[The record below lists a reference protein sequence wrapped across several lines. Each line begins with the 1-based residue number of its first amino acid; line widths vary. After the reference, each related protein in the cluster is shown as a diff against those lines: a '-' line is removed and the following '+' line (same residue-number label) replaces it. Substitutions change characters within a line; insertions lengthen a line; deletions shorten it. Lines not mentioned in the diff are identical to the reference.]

1 MISVNLSASCGAT
14 RCHCTCVWENP
25 CSSISG
31 GPLPPTR
38 AKMRPALVLIHSEE
52 KPGNRSARSGMVILS
67 CHHPRKRMI
76 QYSRDSNDRSEKA
89 RRTGYP
95 ACAGY
100 DSRGRFKLCLPL
112 PLARR
117 RFMPSPSRTNNKP
130 KRGSAMSIDFEI
142 PAEAKAIREKVRKWV
157 HDECIPAEKE
167 LDSKPLAEV
176 LGPLRKKAR
185 AQGLWCPFVPKEYGG
200 MGLGPLANALVQME
214 LGESMLGALSM
225 NTQGPDDA
233 SMMTILTH
241 GTEYQKEKFLK
252 PLLNGDK
259 RICFSMTEKAAGAD
273 ATGMQTTAVK
283 DGNENYILNGEKWFS
298 SSASVADMALV
309 MAKTD
314 PNAPR
319 HKQYSTFIVE
329 LPNPGYKIK
338 RNVANMAI
346 EGPHD
351 DVIHGGHSEIEIRDL
366 KVSADNLRGG
376 EGNGFNMG
384 QHRLA
389 YGRLR
394 HGMHNVAKAQ
404 RALDMAVAHVT
415 KRSTF
420 GQLLADRQG
429 VQFML
434 ADCASELYIGRLMLL
449 HIAYKAE
456 KGLDIRQE
464 NSIAKIFHAHMVHK
478 VIDTAIQL
486 HGALGFSQDT
496 PLAKWY
502 TQVRSQRLVDGPDE
516 VHKWKIGKNVIK
528 AFREHGTTA
537 SAAGG
542 DLL

>member
-1 MISVNLSASCGAT
+1 
-14 RCHCTCVWENP
+14 
-25 CSSISG
+25 
-31 GPLPPTR
+31 
-38 AKMRPALVLIHSEE
+38 
-52 KPGNRSARSGMVILS
+52 
-67 CHHPRKRMI
+67 
-76 QYSRDSNDRSEKA
+76 
-89 RRTGYP
+89 
-95 ACAGY
+95 
-100 DSRGRFKLCLPL
+100 
-112 PLARR
+112 
-117 RFMPSPSRTNNKP
+117 
-130 KRGSAMSIDFEI
+130 MSIDFEI
-142 PAEAKAIREKVRKWV
+142 PAEAKAIREKVRQWV

-167 LDSKPLAEV
+167 LGTKPLADV
-176 LGPLRKKAR
+176 LGPLRAKAR
-185 AQGLWCPFVPKEYGG
+185 ARGLWCPWVPKEYGG

-233 SMMTILTH
+233 SMMTILAH

-283 DGNENYILNGEKWFS
+283 DGNENYVLNGEKWFS

-319 HKQYSTFIVE
+319 HKQYSTFLVE

-346 EGPHD
+346 EGPFD
-351 DVIHGGHSEIEIRDL
+351 DILHGGHSEIEIKDL
-366 KVSADNLRGG
+366 KVSADNLVGG
-376 EGNGFNMG
+376 EGNGFAMG

-404 RALDMAVAHVT
+404 RALDMAAAHVT
-415 KRSTF
+415 QRSTF

-434 ADCASELYIGRLMLL
+434 ADCASELYIGRLDAAAHRLQGREGPRHPAGEFDRKDLSCPYGAQGDRHRDPAPRRARLFAGYAAGQMV
-449 HIAYKAE
+449 HPGPRAAAGRRPRRSAQME
-456 KGLDIRQE
+456 DRQE
-464 NSIAKIFHAHMVHK
+464 RHQGVPRARHHGRRVRRGFAVVVAHHSIVMAGH
-478 VIDTAIQL
+478 
-486 HGALGFSQDT
+486 SRPQDS
-496 PLAKWY
+496 
-502 TQVRSQRLVDGPDE
+502 V
-516 VHKWKIGKNVIK
+516 
-528 AFREHGTTA
+528 A
-537 SAAGG
+537 SAR
-542 DLL
+542 L

>member
-1 MISVNLSASCGAT
+1 MPFL
-14 RCHCTCVWENP
+14 
-25 CSSISG
+25 
-31 GPLPPTR
+31 
-38 AKMRPALVLIHSEE
+38 
-52 KPGNRSARSGMVILS
+52 KPDQQEQE
-67 CHHPRKRMI
+67 PRK
-76 QYSRDSNDRSEKA
+76 
-89 RRTGYP
+89 P
-95 ACAGY
+95 
-100 DSRGRFKLCLPL
+100 
-112 PLARR
+112 
-117 RFMPSPSRTNNKP
+117 
-130 KRGSAMSIDFEI
+130 AMSIDFEI
-142 PAEAKAIREKVRKWV
+142 PAEAKAIREKVRQWV

-167 LDSKPLAEV
+167 LDTKPLAEV
-176 LGPLRKKAR
+176 LGPLRAKAR
-185 AQGLWCPFVPKEYGG
+185 ARGLWCPWVPKEYGG

-233 SMMTILTH
+233 SMMTILAH

-319 HKQYSTFIVE
+319 HKQYSTFLVE

-351 DVIHGGHSEIEIRDL
+351 EVLHGGHSEIEIRDL
-366 KVSADNLRGG
+366 KVPADNLVGG
-376 EGNGFNMG
+376 EGNGFAMG

-404 RALDMAVAHVT
+404 RALDMAAAHVT

-420 GQLLADRQG
+420 GQLLADRQA

-464 NSIAKIFHAHMVHK
+464 NSDRKDLPCAGVHK
-478 VIDTAIQL
+478 VIDTAIQPT
-486 HGALGFSQDT
+486 ALGFSCGYAAWLNGT
-496 PLAKWY
+496 PSPRASGWSTARTKYTGGSRRTSSKVPRARAPRQRRGRHLLRRLRMVGKGAKRRAHCGW
-502 TQVRSQRLVDGPDE
+502 RSHG
-516 VHKWKIGKNVIK
+516 
-528 AFREHGTTA
+528 AFAPT
-537 SAAGG
+537 
-542 DLL
+542 L